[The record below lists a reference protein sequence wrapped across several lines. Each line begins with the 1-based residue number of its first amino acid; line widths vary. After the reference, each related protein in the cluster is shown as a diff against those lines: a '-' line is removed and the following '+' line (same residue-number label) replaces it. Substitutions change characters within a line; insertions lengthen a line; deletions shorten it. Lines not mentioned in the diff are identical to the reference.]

1 MRCDSVVGRSIVC
14 AVTMLMLVFF
24 NQRVGAEESSVA
36 HVPAPSGPYAVGTM
50 TIRLVDASRDDPFL
64 HNGTK
69 RELMVRFWYPS
80 PRSGTCVP
88 AEYSSPNVRR
98 YLSLLGLLGLPETEV
113 RTNSC
118 RNTPAISGAHPVI
131 VASHGYTGLFTDYTF
146 LFEDLASRGYVIA
159 SIAHTFESSVVET
172 PDGRLLQS
180 HLGMHFVGDSLRTD
194 DQSIRFAMSVRV
206 RDMAFV
212 LAQLKELNET
222 KGFLSGKLDLQRIGA
237 LGHSMG
243 ADTVMTSLRQQ
254 PNLRAAVLFDPV
266 LLSAAS
272 TAGTDKPVVLA
283 SAGRE
288 EWSES
293 ECELWSRARGPRVAL
308 MFAGAEHLT
317 PTDAVWLGDYLPALH
332 VETGS
337 LGRDRTIRAIRE
349 FVSSFFGAHLEG
361 KPPGLLLNGLS
372 TEFVDVTV
380 TPRTGALC
388 AQSSQPLGIAS
399 RESSSAKKGRSDR

>member
-1 MRCDSVVGRSIVC
+1 MRCDSVLGRRIAC
-14 AVTMLMLVFF
+14 AATMLMLAFF
-24 NQRVGAEESSVA
+24 NQWVSAEESVVA
-36 HVPAPSGPYAVGTM
+36 HVPAPSGPYAVGTT

-64 HNGTK
+64 QNGTK

-80 PRSGTCVP
+80 PRSGTCVL
-88 AEYSSPNVRR
+88 AEYSSPRVWSH
-98 YLSLLGLLGLPETEV
+98 LSQLGVPALEV

-118 RNTPAISGAHPVI
+118 REAPVMPGFHPVV

-172 PDGRLLQS
+172 SDGRVLLS
-180 HLGMHFVGDSLRTD
+180 HLGTHFVDESLHTD
-194 DQSIRFAMSVRV
+194 EQSIRFAMSVRV

-212 LAQLKELNET
+212 LAQLKKLNET
-222 KGFLSGKLDLQRIGA
+222 RGFFSGRLDLQRIGA

-254 PNLRAAVLFDPV
+254 LNLRAAVLFDPV
-266 LLSAAS
+266 VLSATS

-288 EWSES
+288 QWSES

-308 MFAGAEHLT
+308 MFVGAEHLT
-317 PTDAVWLGDYLPALH
+317 PTDALWLGDYLPAFH

-337 LGRDRTIRAIRE
+337 LGRDQTIRAIRE
-349 FVSSFFGAHLEG
+349 FVSSFLGAHLEG

-372 TEFVDVTV
+372 TEFVNVTV

-388 AQSSQPLGIAS
+388 ARSSQPLGVT
-399 RESSSAKKGRSDR
+399 RGSSSARLGRSDR